1 MTENSRRLPAYEH
14 FLMSAAEPTDGEMRA
29 TFPGWE
35 VWKGICGLWYA
46 RRLLSNPPVVVRGE
60 DLTDLRDQIRD
71 EEGRR
76 QWM

>member
-1 MTENSRRLPAYEH
+1 MTENSRRLAAH
-14 FLMSAAEPTDGEMRA
+14 DHLVMGAAEPTGGEMRA

-46 RRLLSNPPVVVRGE
+46 RPLSTPPVVVRGE
-60 DLTDLRDQIRD
+60 DLTDLRDQIRG

-76 QWM
+76 QWG